1 MASGILAMIST
12 LLVFIQRIQFMF
24 ATDNPISF
32 IQRGLQFFPFFWF
45 DWSNPTILFGNGPG
59 SYGQERK
66 LVFEIDDSVNQL
78 DGYID
83 SSAGVGGM
91 VLHFLDSGLTRII
104 MELGIIGL
112 IGYSVLI
119 FYFFW
124 MARRD
129 LFNNQC
135 SVRFA
140 CSWIIVLYML
150 FFLKSTSSF

>member
-32 IQRGLQFFPFFWF
+32 IQRGLRFPFFGF

-83 SSAGVGGM
+83 SSMGLEVWFCI
-91 VLHFLDSGLTRII
+91 LNSGLRII

-119 FYFFW
+119 FYFL
-124 MARRD
+124 D
-129 LFNNQC
+129 G
-135 SVRFA
+135 
-140 CSWIIVLYML
+140 
-150 FFLKSTSSF
+150 TT